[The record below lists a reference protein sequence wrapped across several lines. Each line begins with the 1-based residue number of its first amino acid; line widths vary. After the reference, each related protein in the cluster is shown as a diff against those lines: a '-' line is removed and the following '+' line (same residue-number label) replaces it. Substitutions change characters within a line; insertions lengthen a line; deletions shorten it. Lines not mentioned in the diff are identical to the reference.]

1 MTDGVACRA
10 PESFSSWRDMARTL
24 LLKGCRPTDVM
35 WLAADENSLFGEE
48 GLLTADSPSL
58 QAGTA
63 AGLTV
68 PREFVGLATK
78 ASLHRDFDKWALLYR
93 LLWRLQHENRGL
105 LQVRTDSDVI
115 RLHRLEGEVRRD
127 CHKMKAFVRFRK
139 DADERY
145 VAWHQPDHLIT
156 EAVAPFFARRFSAM
170 TWAILTPDRS
180 AYWDQQTL
188 RFGPG
193 LPRSHAPDS
202 DELEDLWSTYYAN
215 IFNPARIKLSAMVSE
230 MPKKYWH
237 TMPETALIQK
247 LLEEAPQRVERM
259 REHSAEEGPLPA
271 QVVAEALAGGAGLGQ
286 LAALATDC
294 RGCELCRSAT
304 QTVFGRG
311 PVNARLVLVGEQP
324 GDQEDRVGEPFV
336 GPAGQLLR
344 KCLRRVGID
353 IADVYLTNTVKHF
366 RWEPSPQG
374 GTKRLHKR
382 ATWRQIDTCKPW
394 LEAEL
399 KLLKP
404 KVMVLLGGTAL
415 QAIMGAGASVQ
426 DSRGRTLQCEWADHT
441 VATVHPS
448 SLLRMRD
455 NREQMREIDKFCR
468 DLQWAKQFL

>member
-1 MTDGVACRA
+1 
-10 PESFSSWRDMARTL
+10 MARAL
-24 LLKGCRPTDVM
+24 LVKGFEPERLM
-35 WLAADENSLFGEE
+35 WLEPDEHSLFGDD
-48 GLLTADSPSL
+48 GVLTARSPEL
-58 QAGTA
+58 LKVTT

-68 PREFVGLATK
+68 PKEFVALATR
-78 ASLHRDFDKWALLYR
+78 ASLHRESEKWSLLYR
-93 LLWRLQHENRGL
+93 ILWRLQHQNRGL
-105 LQVRTDSDVI
+105 LQVRTDSDVMK
-115 RLHRLEGEVRRD
+115 LHRLDGEVRRD

-156 EAVAPFFARRFSAM
+156 EAVAPFFARRFSSM

-180 AYWDQQTL
+180 AYWDQETL
-188 RFGPG
+188 CFGPG

-202 DELEDLWSTYYAN
+202 DELEDLWKTYYAN

-247 LLEEAPQRVERM
+247 LLEEAPERVERM
-259 REHSAEEGPLPA
+259 RERAQAEAPLPA
-271 QVVAEALAGGAGLGQ
+271 QMALEALAHGGDLER
-286 LAALATDC
+286 LAALAADC
-294 RGCELCRSAT
+294 RGCELCRAAT
-304 QTVFGRG
+304 QTVFGKG
-311 PVNARLVLVGEQP
+311 PAAARMVLVGEQP
-324 GDQEDRVGEPFV
+324 GDQEDRQGEPFV

-374 GTKRLHKR
+374 GAKRLHKR

-404 KVMVLLGGTAL
+404 TVLLLLGGTAL
-415 QAIMGAGASVQ
+415 QAIMGAGASLQ
-426 DSRGRTLQCEWADHT
+426 SSRGRVLETEWAKHT
-441 VATVHPS
+441 LATVHPS

-455 NREQMREIDKFCR
+455 NREQMREIDRFCR
-468 DLQWAKQFL
+468 DLQWAKQMLPLADG